1 LNKYAKLETP
11 SPAYDGISKHAGEER
26 KKFDLDF
33 DLAITG
39 GRVIDPETKM
49 GRIADIFIRDGVI
62 KRIEKPKSKLRA
74 REIIDAKG
82 KMVVPGLIDIHTHLR
97 EPGRED
103 EETIYT
109 GSCAAVAGGFT
120 SICCMPNTQPPIDNQ
135 ETVRFVYQ
143 KAENAK
149 CKIYCVGC
157 ITKGRKGEELTEI
170 SDLVQA
176 GVVAISDDGLPV
188 ANSQVLRNAL
198 EYSRMFNLPVI
209 SHCEDLNLSV
219 AGVMHE
225 GFVSTT
231 LGMCGIPSIAEETM
245 VARDIE
251 LAEFTNARIH
261 IAHVSTEGSVDL
273 IRQAKKRGI
282 KVTCEATPHHF
293 TLTHEIIRT
302 FDTNAKVNPPLRTKR
317 DVDAIKRG
325 LKDGTVDCIATDHAP
340 HSIEEKEVEFDFAPF
355 GMVGLE
361 TALGLVITELVNKK
375 VLSWAQ
381 AIAKLS
387 TNPARTL
394 NLKGGRIKRNSPA
407 DITIIDPKASWIVDP
422 AKFLSKSKNSP
433 FGGRKLQGKICC
445 TIVDGKVVYGE

>member
-1 LNKYAKLETP
+1 MNKSEELKIP
-11 SPAYDGISKHAGEER
+11 SPAYDRISKQAGGER
-26 KKFDLDF
+26 KESGSDF

-49 GRIADIFIRDGVI
+49 DRIADIFIRDGVI

-74 REIIDAKG
+74 REITDAKG
-82 KMVVPGLIDIHTHLR
+82 KIVVPGLIDIHTHLR

-135 ETVRFVYQ
+135 ETVKFVYQ
-143 KAENAK
+143 KAEAAK

-157 ITKGRKGEELTEI
+157 ITKERKGEELTEI

-188 ANSQVLRNAL
+188 ANSQVFRNAL

-209 SHCEDLNLSV
+209 SHCEDLNLSA

-231 LGMCGIPSIAEETM
+231 LGMCGIPSIAEETI

-251 LAEFTNARIH
+251 LVEFTKARIH
-261 IAHVSTEGSVDL
+261 IAHVSTQGSVDL
-273 IRQAKKRGI
+273 IRQAKKKGI

-317 DVDAIKRG
+317 DVEAIKKG
-325 LKDGTVDCIATDHAP
+325 LKDGTIDCIATDHAP
-340 HSIEEKEVEFDFAPF
+340 HSIEEKEVEFDSAPF
-355 GMVGLE
+355 GLVGLE

-375 VLSWAQ
+375 VLSWTQ
-381 AIAKLS
+381 AIAKL
-387 TNPARTL
+387 TIHPARIL
-394 NLKGGRIKRNSPA
+394 NLKGGRIKRNSLA

-422 AKFLSKSKNSP
+422 ARFQSKSKNSP
-433 FGGRKLQGKICC
+433 FGGRKLRGKVFC
-445 TIVDGKVVYGE
+445 TIVDGKVVYRG

>member
-1 LNKYAKLETP
+1 MNNSEKLKIP
-11 SPAYDGISKHAGEER
+11 SPAGEE
-26 KKFDLDF
+26 KKKSGSYF
-33 DLAITG
+33 DLAIIG

-49 GRIADIFIRDGVI
+49 DRMADIFIRDGVI
-62 KRIEKPKSKLRA
+62 IKVEKTKDKIKA
-74 REIIDAKG
+74 RKTIDAKG
-82 KMVVPGLIDIHTHLR
+82 KIVVPGLIDMHTHLR

-135 ETVRFVYQ
+135 ETVKFVYQ
-143 KAENAK
+143 KAKDAK

-157 ITKGRKGEELTEI
+157 ITKGQKGEELTEI
-170 SDLVQA
+170 YDLVRA
-176 GVVAISDDGLPV
+176 GVVAISDDGLSI

-198 EYSRMFNLPVI
+198 EYSRMFDLPVI
-209 SHCEDLNLSV
+209 SHCEDLNLS
-219 AGVMHE
+219 ACGVMHE

-231 LGMCGIPSIAEETM
+231 LGMCGIPSIAEETI
-245 VARDIE
+245 VARDIK
-251 LAEFTNARIH
+251 LAEFTKARIH

-293 TLTHEIIRT
+293 TLTDQIIRT

-317 DVDAIKRG
+317 DVEAIKRE
-325 LKDGTVDCIATDHAP
+325 LSDGTIDCIATDHAP
-340 HSIEEKEVEFDFAPF
+340 HSIEEKEVEFDAAPF

-361 TALGLVITELVNKK
+361 TALGLVVTELINKK

-381 AIAKLS
+381 AIAKM
-387 TNPARTL
+387 TVNPARIL
-394 NLKGGRIKRNSPA
+394 NLKAGRIKKNFPA
-407 DITIIDPKASWIVDP
+407 DITIIDPKASWIADP
-422 AKFLSKSKNSP
+422 TKFQSKSKNSP
-433 FGGRKLQGKICC
+433 FGGRKLRGKVCC
-445 TIVDGKVVYGE
+445 TIVDGKVVYEG